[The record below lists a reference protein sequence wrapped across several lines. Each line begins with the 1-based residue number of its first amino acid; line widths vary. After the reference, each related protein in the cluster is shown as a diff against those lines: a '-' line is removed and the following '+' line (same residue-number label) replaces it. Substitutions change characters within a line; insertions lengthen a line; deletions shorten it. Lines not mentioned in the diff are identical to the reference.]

1 MTSFYATLLLVNIQS
16 LHQYN
21 LIFDVGLRIMTLCNI
36 IFNEKKIMQKL
47 NLLTTQTM
55 QMYVALGTQNASSS
69 NKLNL
74 QMMNATHVVYMNYEL
89 TSKTAI
95 TDLVIDIHRESNL
108 PTLSDSN
115 SFLYAVALSQVDS
128 ETKVEIC
135 GLQLIQHNFRY
146 VSYDNYTYHSTMIA
160 SFLIIVQIKWLFNI

>member
-1 MTSFYATLLLVNIQS
+1 
-16 LHQYN
+16 
-21 LIFDVGLRIMTLCNI
+21 
-36 IFNEKKIMQKL
+36 
-47 NLLTTQTM
+47 
-55 QMYVALGTQNASSS
+55 MYVALGTQNASSS

-115 SFLYAVALSQVDS
+115 SFLYAVALS
-128 ETKVEIC
+128 
-135 GLQLIQHNFRY
+135 
-146 VSYDNYTYHSTMIA
+146 
-160 SFLIIVQIKWLFNI
+160 